1 MIDRAYGSLLGAA
14 IGDAMG
20 MPASFMSPEEINRIY
35 GRITGFLK
43 PAKEQVAHGSLAQGE
58 ITDDTEESLII
69 SSVLIE
75 AKRFDVDLFI
85 KKMRDWAIDKK
96 MLESTVIGPSTRR
109 FLEAII
115 DGKDCMEVG
124 KKGDTNGGAM
134 RAMPIGIFNHGNIDR
149 AIEDAIQSA
158 LPSHGSKPG
167 VASTCA
173 VAAAVAA
180 GVEGGFTAKEVM
192 EKALYGAQRGEEA
205 GFNIPAPSVA
215 ARIRLAMDIVEKNR
229 NKNLEDI
236 CYELYRY
243 IGSDMKSYESI
254 PLSLGIFYAA
264 QGDAGKGII
273 AAVNVGNDA
282 DTNASITGG
291 ICGAYSG
298 TKYLKE
304 KWIEEIKARNNI
316 DFMKIAKNLLML
328 S

>member
-20 MPASFMSPEEINRIY
+20 MPASFMSPDQIKRVY
-35 GRITGFLK
+35 GKITDFVK
-43 PAKEQVAHGSLAQGE
+43 PAKEQIAHGSLTKGE
-58 ITDDTEESLII
+58 VTDDTEENLII

-75 AKRFDVDLFI
+75 AKRFDVELFI
-85 KKMRDWAIDKK
+85 KKMRDWAINRK

-115 DGKDCMEVG
+115 EGNDYMEIG

-134 RAMPIGIFNHGNIDR
+134 RAMPIGIFHHGNIDK
-149 AIEDAIQSA
+149 AVEDAIQSA

-180 GVEGGFTAKEVM
+180 GVEGGFTVKEVM
-192 EKALYGAQRGEEA
+192 EKALYGAKRGEEA
-205 GFNIPAPSVA
+205 GFDIPAPSVA
-215 ARIRLAMDIVEKNR
+215 ARIQLAMDIVDKNR
-229 NKNLEDI
+229 NKSLEAI

-264 QGDAGKGII
+264 EGNAEKGII
-273 AAVNVGNDA
+273 AAVNIGNDA

-291 ICGAYSG
+291 ICGAFSG
-298 TKYLKE
+298 TRYLKE
-304 KWIEEIKARNNI
+304 KWIEEIKTRNKI
-316 DFMKIAKNLLML
+316 DFMNIAKELLML